1 VVLSNNRFVARD
13 VTKLVFIFL
22 VDECSVT
29 YDDYIRNDFL
39 ERKINM
45 AQSTVK
51 VKIQKFGNFLSSMVL
66 PNIGAFIAWGLITAL
81 FIPTGFFPNES
92 LAKLVGPM
100 VTYLLPLLIGYTGGK
115 LVHDQRGGVV
125 GAIAT
130 MGVIVGAP
138 DTPMFLGAMIMGP
151 LGGYVIKKFDSVI
164 EGKIRAGFEML
175 VNNFSAGI
183 LGGTLAILAFLG
195 IGPAVDGLTK
205 LLVAGVDWL
214 IGAGLLPLTSL
225 LIEPAK
231 ILFLN
236 NAINH
241 GVLSP
246 IGLEQVQQTG
256 QSVLFLLEANP
267 GPGLGVLLAFMLFGR
282 GTAKQSAPGAAIIHF
297 LGGIHEIYFPYV
309 LMKPMLFLSVILGGM
324 SGVFTLVLLGGG
336 LSAPA
341 SPGSI
346 LAIAAVTPP
355 EGMKYLANFAA
366 VIVAAV
372 VSFIVSAIV
381 LKSSKKQEDNI
392 EEATKKMEEMKGK
405 KSSVSGQISQQ
416 QGTLPG
422 EVNKIVF
429 ACDAGMG
436 SSAMGA
442 SLLRKK
448 VKEAGLDIFVTN
460 TAISNLPADAQ
471 VVITQEELTPRAK
484 NKLPDAY
491 HISVD
496 NFLSSPEYDKL
507 IGSLQNDITEE
518 QDELVED
525 AEKEAVGVEPQGD
538 GDDDL
543 LREENIFIGQ
553 EFQTKE
559 DAIRFAGEALV
570 KAGYVEDS
578 YVDAMIEREGITTTY
593 MGNNVAIP
601 HGTEDA
607 KKAVIKSGFTV
618 IQVPGG
624 VDFNGEQA
632 KLIFGIAGK
641 DGTHLEIL
649 SSIAVICSEQEN
661 VDMMVQA
668 KTAKELKEII
678 NSN

>member
-1 VVLSNNRFVARD
+1 
-13 VTKLVFIFL
+13 
-22 VDECSVT
+22 
-29 YDDYIRNDFL
+29 
-39 ERKINM
+39 M

-81 FIPTGFFPNES
+81 FIPDGLIPNES
-92 LAKLVGPM
+92 LNKLVSPM

-115 LVHDQRGGVV
+115 LIHDQRGGVV

-138 DTPMFLGAMIMGP
+138 GTPMFLGAMIMGP
-151 LGGYVIKKFDSVI
+151 LGAYVIKKFDQLVD
-164 EGKIRAGFEML
+164 GKIRSGFEML

-183 LGGTLAILAFLG
+183 LGGILAILAFLG
-195 IGPAVDGLTK
+195 IGPAVNAFTQV
-205 LLVAGVDWL
+205 LVHGVDWL
-214 IGAGLLPLTSL
+214 IAAHLLPLTSI

-241 GVLSP
+241 GILSP

-256 QSVLFLLEANP
+256 KSVLFLLEANP
-267 GPGLGVLLAFMLFGR
+267 GPGLGVLLAYMFFSR

-297 LGGIHEIYFPYV
+297 FGGIHEIYFPYV
-309 LMKPMLFLSVILGGM
+309 LMKPALLLSVILGGM
-324 SGVFTLVLLGGG
+324 SGVLTLVLLGGG
-336 LSAPA
+336 LASPA
-341 SPGSI
+341 SPGSVI
-346 LAIAAVTPP
+346 AIGLVTPT
-355 EGMKYLANFAA
+355 GDVGAYIANFAA
-366 VIVAAV
+366 IIVAAV
-372 VSFIVSAIV
+372 VSFLVSAII
-381 LKSSKKQEDNI
+381 LKSSKKDDGNI
-392 EEATKKMEEMKGK
+392 EDATKKMEDMKGK
-405 KSSVSGQISQQ
+405 KSSVAGHFNQQSNGQ
-416 QGTLPG
+416 LP
-422 EVNKIVF
+422 ENVNKIIF

-448 VKEAGLDIFVTN
+448 VKEAGIEGVTVTN

-484 NKLPDAY
+484 SKLPSAY

-507 IGSLQNDITEE
+507 IGSLQADVTPAQE
-518 QDELVED
+518 ELVEEAEAPVD
-525 AEKEAVGVEPQGD
+525 APD
-538 GDDDL
+538 SGDDDL
-543 LREENIFIGQ
+543 LLEENIFLNQ
-553 EFQTKE
+553 SFATKE
-559 DAIRFAGEALV
+559 EAIRFAGEALA

-578 YVDAMIEREGITTTY
+578 YVDAMIDREGITTTY

-601 HGTEDA
+601 HGTEEA
-607 KKAVIKSGFTV
+607 KRAVLKSGFTI
-618 IQVPGG
+618 IQVPDG
-624 VDFNGEQA
+624 VDFNGEKA

-661 VDMMVQA
+661 VDKMVLA
-668 KTAKELKEII
+668 SSAKEIKDII

>member
-1 VVLSNNRFVARD
+1 
-13 VTKLVFIFL
+13 
-22 VDECSVT
+22 
-29 YDDYIRNDFL
+29 
-39 ERKINM
+39 M
-45 AQSTVK
+45 AQSNIKVK
-51 VKIQKFGNFLSSMVL
+51 VQKFGNFLSSMVL

-81 FIPTGFFPNES
+81 FIPTGFFPNET
-92 LAKLVGPM
+92 LAALVGPM

-138 DTPMFLGAMIMGP
+138 DTPMFLGAMVMGP
-151 LGGYVIKKFDSVI
+151 LGAYVIKKFDQAI
-164 EGKIRAGFEML
+164 EGKVRSGFEML

-183 LGGTLAILAFLG
+183 LGGILAVLALLG
-195 IGPAVDGLTK
+195 VGPAVNAFTAV
-205 LLVAGVDWL
+205 LVTGVDWL
-214 IGAGLLPLTSL
+214 IDAGLLPLTSI

-241 GVLSP
+241 GVLTP
-246 IGLEQVQQTG
+246 IGLEQVQQAG
-256 QSVLFLLEANP
+256 KSILFLLESNP

-297 LGGIHEIYFPYV
+297 FGGIHEIYFPYV
-309 LMKPMLFLSVILGGM
+309 LMKPMLLVSVVAGGM

-336 LSAPA
+336 LVAPA

-346 LAIAAVTPP
+346 LAITAVTPP
-355 EGMKYLANFAA
+355 EGMAYVANFAA
-366 VIVAAV
+366 VIVAGA
-372 VSFIVSAIV
+372 VSFIISAIV
-381 LKSSKKQEDNI
+381 LKTSKKQDEDINQ
-392 EEATKKMEEMKGK
+392 AAQKMEQMKGK
-405 KSSVSGQISQQ
+405 KSSVAGQVSAENP
-416 QGTLPG
+416 GKLPG

-448 VKEAGLDIFVTN
+448 VKEAGLDISVTN

-471 VVITQEELTPRAK
+471 VVITQEELTPRATS
-484 NKLPDAY
+484 KLPDAY

-507 IGSLQNDITEE
+507 IATLQGGITEE
-518 QDELVED
+518 QAELVEESEKD
-525 AEKEAVGVEPQGD
+525 AVDVEPNMD
-538 GDDDL
+538 EDDDL
-543 LREENIFIGQ
+543 LLEENIFIGQ
-553 EFQTKE
+553 EFATKE
-559 DAIRFAGEALV
+559 EAIRFAGEALV

-601 HGTEDA
+601 HGTEEA

-618 IQVPGG
+618 IQVPNG
-624 VDFNGEQA
+624 VEFNGEKA
-632 KLIFGIAGK
+632 KMIFGIAGK

-649 SSIAVICSEQEN
+649 SGIAVICSEQEN
-661 VDMMVQA
+661 VDQMVQA
-668 KTAKELKEII
+668 KTAKELKDII
-678 NSN
+678 NSK

>member
-1 VVLSNNRFVARD
+1 
-13 VTKLVFIFL
+13 
-22 VDECSVT
+22 
-29 YDDYIRNDFL
+29 
-39 ERKINM
+39 M
-45 AQSTVK
+45 AQSNMK
-51 VKIQKFGNFLSSMVL
+51 VAVQKFGNFLSSMVL

-92 LAKLVGPM
+92 LANLVGPM

-138 DTPMFLGAMIMGP
+138 DTPMFLGAMVMGP
-151 LGGYVIKKFDSVI
+151 LGAYVIKKFDGMI

-183 LGGTLAILAFLG
+183 LGGILAILAFLG
-195 IGPAVDGLTK
+195 VGPAVHSFTEV
-205 LLVAGVDWL
+205 LVSGVDWL
-214 IGAGLLPLTSL
+214 IAAGLLPLTSI

-246 IGLEQVQQTG
+246 IGLEQVQQG
-256 QSVLFLLEANP
+256 GKSILFLLEANP

-309 LMKPMLFLSVILGGM
+309 LMKPMLFISVILGGM

-336 LSAPA
+336 LVSPA

-346 LAIAAVTPP
+346 LAITAVTPP
-355 EGMKYLANFAA
+355 DGMGYVANFAA
-366 VIVAAV
+366 VFVATA

-381 LKSSKKQEDNI
+381 LKSSKTSDEDI
-392 EEATKKMEEMKGK
+392 ENATKKMQEMKGK
-405 KSSVSGQISQQ
+405 KSSVAGHVGG
-416 QGTLPG
+416 QGTMPA
-422 EVNKIVF
+422 EVNKVVF

-448 VKEAGLDIFVTN
+448 MKEADLDVYVTN
-460 TAISNLPADAQ
+460 TSISNLPADAQ

-484 NKLPDAY
+484 NKLPNVY

-507 IGSLQNDITEE
+507 ISSLKDGNSGVQ
-518 QDELVED
+518 
-525 AEKEAVGVEPQGD
+525 AEGVEEAETVEPNTD
-538 GDDDL
+538 PEDL
-543 LREENIFIGQ
+543 LLEENIFMNQ
-553 EFQTKE
+553 SFATKE

-570 KAGYVEDS
+570 KAGCVEES
-578 YVDAMIEREGITTTY
+578 YVDAMIEREGITSTY

-618 IQVPGG
+618 IQVPDG
-624 VDFNGEQA
+624 VDFNGEKA
-632 KLIFGIAGK
+632 KMIFGIAGK

-649 SSIAVICSEQEN
+649 SGIAVVCSEQEN
-661 VDMMVQA
+661 VDKMVQA
-668 KTAKELKEII
+668 KSAKELKDII

>member
-1 VVLSNNRFVARD
+1 
-13 VTKLVFIFL
+13 
-22 VDECSVT
+22 
-29 YDDYIRNDFL
+29 
-39 ERKINM
+39 M

-81 FIPTGFFPNES
+81 FIPDGLIPNES
-92 LAKLVGPM
+92 LNKLVSPM

-115 LVHDQRGGVV
+115 LIHDQRGGVV

-138 DTPMFLGAMIMGP
+138 GTPMFLGAMIMGP
-151 LGGYVIKKFDSVI
+151 LGAYVIKKFDQLVD
-164 EGKIRAGFEML
+164 GKIRSGFEML

-183 LGGTLAILAFLG
+183 LGGILAILAFLG
-195 IGPAVDGLTK
+195 IGPAVNAFTQV
-205 LLVAGVDWL
+205 LVHGVDWL
-214 IGAGLLPLTSL
+214 IAAHLLPLTSI

-241 GVLSP
+241 GILSP

-256 QSVLFLLEANP
+256 KSVLFLLEANP
-267 GPGLGVLLAFMLFGR
+267 GPGLGVLLAYMFFSR

-297 LGGIHEIYFPYV
+297 FGGIHEIYFPYV
-309 LMKPMLFLSVILGGM
+309 LMKPALLLSVILGGM
-324 SGVFTLVLLGGG
+324 SGVLTLVLLGGG
-336 LSAPA
+336 LASPA
-341 SPGSI
+341 SPGSVI
-346 LAIAAVTPP
+346 AIGLVTPT
-355 EGMKYLANFAA
+355 GDVGAYIANFAA
-366 VIVAAV
+366 IIVAAV
-372 VSFIVSAIV
+372 VSFLVSAII
-381 LKSSKKQEDNI
+381 LKSSKKDDGNI
-392 EEATKKMEEMKGK
+392 EDATKKMEDMKGK
-405 KSSVSGQISQQ
+405 KSSVAGHFNQQSNGQ
-416 QGTLPG
+416 LP
-422 EVNKIVF
+422 EHVNKIIF

-448 VKEAGLDIFVTN
+448 VKEAGIEGVTVTN

-471 VVITQEELTPRAK
+471 VVITQEELTPRAQS
-484 NKLPDAY
+484 KLPSAY

-507 IGSLQNDITEE
+507 IGSLQADVTPAQE
-518 QDELVED
+518 ELVEEAEAPVD
-525 AEKEAVGVEPQGD
+525 APD
-538 GDDDL
+538 SGDDDL
-543 LREENIFIGQ
+543 LLEENIFLNQ
-553 EFQTKE
+553 SFATKE
-559 DAIRFAGEALV
+559 EAIRFAGEALA

-578 YVDAMIEREGITTTY
+578 YVDAMIDREGITTTY

-601 HGTEDA
+601 HGTEEA
-607 KKAVIKSGFTV
+607 KRAVLKSGFTI
-618 IQVPGG
+618 IQVPDG
-624 VDFNGEQA
+624 VDFNGEKA

-661 VDMMVQA
+661 VDKMVLA
-668 KTAKELKEII
+668 SSAKEIKDII

>member
-1 VVLSNNRFVARD
+1 LSNNRFVVDA

-22 VDECSVT
+22 VDEHSVN
-29 YDDYIRNDFL
+29 YDGYISNDFI
-39 ERKINM
+39 EREINM

-100 VTYLLPLLIGYTGGK
+100 VTFLLPLLIGYTGGK

-151 LGGYVIKKFDSVI
+151 LGGYFIKKFDSAI

-183 LGGTLAILAFLG
+183 LGGILAILAFLG

-256 QSVLFLLEANP
+256 QSLLFLLEANP

-372 VSFIVSAIV
+372 VSFLVSAIV
-381 LKSSKKQEDNI
+381 LKSSKKQEDDI
-392 EEATKKMEEMKGK
+392 EEATKKMEAMKGK
-405 KSSVSGQISQQ
+405 KSSVSGQINQQ

-484 NKLPDAY
+484 NKLPDAH

-518 QDELVED
+518 QDELVEE
-525 AEKEAVGVEPQGD
+525 AEKEAVGVEPQRD
-538 GDDDL
+538 GDNDL

-553 EFQTKE
+553 EFKTKE
-559 DAIRFAGEALV
+559 EAIRFAGEALV

-618 IQVPGG
+618 IQVPDG

-661 VDMMVQA
+661 VDRMVQA
-668 KTAKELKEII
+668 KTAKELKDII

>member
-1 VVLSNNRFVARD
+1 
-13 VTKLVFIFL
+13 
-22 VDECSVT
+22 
-29 YDDYIRNDFL
+29 
-39 ERKINM
+39 M
-45 AQSTVK
+45 AQSNMK
-51 VKIQKFGNFLSSMVL
+51 VAVQKFGNFLSSMVL

-151 LGGYVIKKFDSVI
+151 LGAYVIKKFDQMI

-183 LGGTLAILAFLG
+183 LGGILAILAFLG
-195 IGPAVDGLTK
+195 VGPAVDAFTN
-205 LLVAGVDWL
+205 LLVSGVDWL
-214 IGAGLLPLTSL
+214 VAAGLLPLTSI

-246 IGLEQVQQTG
+246 IGLEQVQQG
-256 QSVLFLLEANP
+256 GKSILFLLEANP
-267 GPGLGVLLAFMLFGR
+267 GPGLGILLAFMFFGK
-282 GTAKQSAPGAAIIHF
+282 GTAKQSASGAGIIHF
-297 LGGIHEIYFPYV
+297 FGGIHEIYFPYV
-309 LMKPMLFLSVILGGM
+309 LMKPMLFVSVILGGM

-336 LSAPA
+336 LVSPA

-346 LAIAAVTPP
+346 LAITAVTPP
-355 EGMKYLANFAA
+355 EGLAYLANFAA
-366 VIVAAV
+366 VLVAAA

-381 LKSSKKQEDNI
+381 LKSSKTTDEDI
-392 EEATKKMEEMKGK
+392 EGATKKMQEMKGK
-405 KSSVSGQISQQ
+405 KSSVAGQVS
-416 QGTLPG
+416 QGTMPE

-448 VKEAGLDIFVTN
+448 VKAASLDVSVTN
-460 TAISNLPADAQ
+460 TSISNLPSDAQ

-484 NKLPDAY
+484 NKLPNAY

-507 IGSLQNDITEE
+507 IASLQDGITDE
-518 QDELVED
+518 QAEVVED
-525 AEKEAVGVEPQGD
+525 AEEEAVNTEPNAD
-538 GDDDL
+538 HDDDL
-543 LREENIFIGQ
+543 LLEENIFMNQ
-553 EFQTKE
+553 EFATKE
-559 DAIRFAGEALV
+559 EAIRFAGESLV
-570 KAGYVEDS
+570 KAGYVEES
-578 YVDAMIEREGITTTY
+578 YVDAMIDREGITSTY

-618 IQVPGG
+618 VQVPKG
-624 VDFNGEQA
+624 VDFNGEKA
-632 KLIFGIAGK
+632 KMIFGIAGK

-649 SSIAVICSEQEN
+649 SGIAVVCSEQEN
-661 VDMMVQA
+661 VNKMVQA
-668 KTAKELKEII
+668 KSAKELKDII

>member
-1 VVLSNNRFVARD
+1 
-13 VTKLVFIFL
+13 
-22 VDECSVT
+22 
-29 YDDYIRNDFL
+29 
-39 ERKINM
+39 M
-45 AQSTVK
+45 AQSNIKVK
-51 VKIQKFGNFLSSMVL
+51 VQKFGNFLSSMVL

-92 LAKLVGPM
+92 LANLVGPM

-115 LVHDQRGGVV
+115 LVNDQRGGVV

-138 DTPMFLGAMIMGP
+138 ETPMFLGAMVAGP
-151 LGGYVIKKFDSVI
+151 LGGYVIKKFDQLV
-164 EGKIRAGFEML
+164 EGRIRSGFEML

-183 LGGTLAILAFLG
+183 LGAILAILAYLG
-195 IGPAVDGLTK
+195 IGPAVDAFTEV
-205 LLVAGVDWL
+205 LVAGVDWL
-214 IGAGLLPLTSL
+214 IAAGLLPLTSI

-246 IGLEQVQQTG
+246 IGLEQSQDTG
-256 QSVLFLLEANP
+256 KSILFLLEANP

-282 GTAKQSAPGAAIIHF
+282 GTAKQSASGAGIIHF
-297 LGGIHEIYFPYV
+297 FGGIHEIYFPYV

-336 LSAPA
+336 LQAPA

-346 LAIAAVTPP
+346 LAIAAVTPAD
-355 EGMKYLANFAA
+355 GMVYVANFAA
-366 VIVAAV
+366 VLVATV
-372 VSFIVSAIV
+372 VSFVVSAIV
-381 LKSSKKQEDNI
+381 MKTSKTIDEDINA
-392 EEATKKMEEMKGK
+392 ATEKMQQMKGK
-405 KSSVSGQISQQ
+405 KSSVAGHVSQNSGA
-416 QGTLPG
+416 LPA

-448 VKEAGLDIFVTN
+448 VKEAGLDVSVTN
-460 TAISNLPADAQ
+460 TAISNLTADTQ

-484 NKLPDAY
+484 SKLPGAY

-507 IGSLQNDITEE
+507 IASLQDGVTEE
-518 QDELVED
+518 QAELVE
-525 AEKEAVGVEPQGD
+525 ESEQEAVDTEPNMD
-538 GDDDL
+538 KDDDL
-543 LREENIFIGQ
+543 LLEENIFVGK
-553 EFQTKE
+553 EFANKE
-559 DAIRFAGEALV
+559 EVIRFAGEALV
-570 KAGYVEDS
+570 KAGYVKES
-578 YVDAMIEREGITTTY
+578 YVDAMLEREGITTTY

-601 HGTEDA
+601 HGTEEA
-607 KKAVIKSGFTV
+607 KKAVLKSGFTV
-618 IQVPGG
+618 IQVPNG
-624 VDFNGEQA
+624 VDFNGEKA

-641 DGTHLEIL
+641 DGTHLDIL
-649 SSIAVICSEQEN
+649 SGIAVICSEQEN
-661 VDMMVQA
+661 VDKMVQA
-668 KTAKELKEII
+668 KTAKEIKDMI
-678 NSN
+678 NSK

>member
-1 VVLSNNRFVARD
+1 
-13 VTKLVFIFL
+13 
-22 VDECSVT
+22 
-29 YDDYIRNDFL
+29 
-39 ERKINM
+39 M
-45 AQSTVK
+45 AQSNMK
-51 VKIQKFGNFLSSMVL
+51 VAVQKFGNFLSSMVL

-138 DTPMFLGAMIMGP
+138 ETPMFLGAMVMGP
-151 LGGYVIKKFDSVI
+151 LGAYVIKKFDQMI

-183 LGGTLAILAFLG
+183 LGGILAILAFLG
-195 IGPAVDGLTK
+195 VGPAVDAFTN

-214 IGAGLLPLTSL
+214 VAAGLLPLTSI

-246 IGLEQVQQTG
+246 IGLEQVQQG
-256 QSVLFLLEANP
+256 GKSILFLLEANP
-267 GPGLGVLLAFMLFGR
+267 GPGLGILLAFMFFGK
-282 GTAKQSAPGAAIIHF
+282 GTAKQSAPGAGIIHF
-297 LGGIHEIYFPYV
+297 FGGIHEIYFPYV
-309 LMKPMLFLSVILGGM
+309 LMKPMLFVSVILGGM

-336 LSAPA
+336 LVSPA

-346 LAIAAVTPP
+346 LAITAVTPP
-355 EGMKYLANFAA
+355 EGMAYLANFAA
-366 VIVAAV
+366 VLVAAA

-381 LKSSKKQEDNI
+381 LKSSKTTDEDI
-392 EEATKKMEEMKGK
+392 EGATKKMQEMKGK
-405 KSSVSGQISQQ
+405 KSSVAGQVS
-416 QGTLPG
+416 QGTMPE

-448 VKEAGLDIFVTN
+448 VKAASLDVSVTN
-460 TAISNLPADAQ
+460 TSISNLPSDAQ

-484 NKLPDAY
+484 NKLPNVY

-507 IGSLQNDITEE
+507 IASLQDGITGEQAEVVEGAEE
-518 QDELVED
+518 
-525 AEKEAVGVEPQGD
+525 EAVNAEPNAD
-538 GDDDL
+538 HDDDL
-543 LREENIFIGQ
+543 LLEENIFMNQ
-553 EFQTKE
+553 EFATKE
-559 DAIRFAGEALV
+559 EAIRFAGEALV
-570 KAGYVEDS
+570 KAGYVEES
-578 YVDAMIEREGITTTY
+578 YVDAMIDREGITSTY

-618 IQVPGG
+618 VQVPNG
-624 VDFNGEQA
+624 VDFNGEKA
-632 KLIFGIAGK
+632 KMIFGIAGK

-649 SSIAVICSEQEN
+649 SGIAVVCSEQEN
-661 VDMMVQA
+661 VDQMVQA
-668 KTAKELKEII
+668 KSAKELKDII

>member
-1 VVLSNNRFVARD
+1 
-13 VTKLVFIFL
+13 
-22 VDECSVT
+22 
-29 YDDYIRNDFL
+29 
-39 ERKINM
+39 M

-81 FIPTGFFPNES
+81 FIPDGLIPNES
-92 LAKLVGPM
+92 LASLVGPM

-115 LVHDQRGGVV
+115 LIHDQRGGVV

-151 LGGYVIKKFDSVI
+151 LGAYVIKKFDQLI
-164 EGKIRAGFEML
+164 DGKIRSGFEML

-183 LGGTLAILAFLG
+183 LGGILAILAFLG
-195 IGPAVDGLTK
+195 IGPAVNAFTQV
-205 LLVAGVDWL
+205 LVHGVDWL
-214 IGAGLLPLTSL
+214 IAAHLLPLTSI

-241 GVLSP
+241 GILSP

-256 QSVLFLLEANP
+256 KSVLFLLEANP
-267 GPGLGVLLAFMLFGR
+267 GPGLGVLLAYMFFSR

-297 LGGIHEIYFPYV
+297 FGGIHEIYFPYV
-309 LMKPMLFLSVILGGM
+309 LMKPALLLSVILGGM
-324 SGVFTLVLLGGG
+324 SGVLTLVLLGGG
-336 LSAPA
+336 LASPA
-341 SPGSI
+341 SPGSVI
-346 LAIAAVTPP
+346 AIGLVTPT
-355 EGMKYLANFAA
+355 GDVGAYIANFAA
-366 VIVAAV
+366 IIVAAV
-372 VSFIVSAIV
+372 VSFLVSAII
-381 LKSSKKQEDNI
+381 LKSSKKDDGNI
-392 EEATKKMEEMKGK
+392 EDATKKMEDMKGK
-405 KSSVSGQISQQ
+405 KSSVAGHFNQQSNGQ
-416 QGTLPG
+416 LP
-422 EVNKIVF
+422 ENVNKIIF

-448 VKEAGLDIFVTN
+448 VKEAGIEGVTVTN

-471 VVITQEELTPRAK
+471 VVITQEELTPRAQS
-484 NKLPDAY
+484 KLPSAY

-507 IGSLQNDITEE
+507 IGSLQADVTPAQE
-518 QDELVED
+518 ELVEEAEAPVD
-525 AEKEAVGVEPQGD
+525 APD
-538 GDDDL
+538 SGDDDL
-543 LREENIFIGQ
+543 LLEENIFLNQ
-553 EFQTKE
+553 SFATKE
-559 DAIRFAGEALV
+559 EAIRFAGEALA

-578 YVDAMIEREGITTTY
+578 YVDAMIDREGITTTY

-601 HGTEDA
+601 HGTEEA
-607 KKAVIKSGFTV
+607 KRAVLKSGFTI
-618 IQVPGG
+618 IQVPEG
-624 VDFNGEQA
+624 VDFNGEKA

-661 VDMMVQA
+661 VDKMVLA
-668 KTAKELKEII
+668 SSAKEIKDII